1 MELIN
6 GVFELSEKFMLN
18 PRHVKLN
25 EDLIRTTADVMLE
38 TGITPFPPESKGKD
52 EMVVCWQELVAS
64 SINYCYWYGTS
75 QIRPNN
81 SSSTLMYDIVNEA
94 FDTYGSYWAWY
105 VKTKLAGYRFPLL
118 EDRVRHVEEVYQN
131 GAPYI
136 KTLLELKDKEFYP
149 LFNDLVLVFPGFASD
164 MFLKRASL
172 FFLQLYRTLGW
183 FEEEMKLLPVPADYQ
198 VPNMLRHYGCIEYD
212 QVLAHMV
219 WENQLITKHSQM
231 ECEIRAATVLAGKK
245 LQDLTGWNTS
255 EIDAWLWLRRKEA
268 TLPFHL
274 TITTDY

>member
-38 TGITPFPPESKGKD
+38 TGITPFPPESTGKD
-52 EMVVCWQELVAS
+52 EKVICLQELVAS

-75 QIRPNN
+75 NIRPNN
-81 SSSTLMYDIVNEA
+81 TSSTLMYDIVNEA
-94 FDTYGSYWAWY
+94 FDTYDTYWPWY

-131 GAPYI
+131 AEPFV
-136 KTLLELKDKEFYP
+136 KALLELKDKEFYP
-149 LFNDLVLVFPGFASD
+149 LFNDLVLIFPGFASD

-212 QVLAHMV
+212 QALARMI

-245 LQDLTGWNTS
+245 LQELTGWNTS

-268 TLPFHL
+268 STPFHL

>member
-1 MELIN
+1 
-6 GVFELSEKFMLN
+6 
-18 PRHVKLN
+18 
-25 EDLIRTTADVMLE
+25 
-38 TGITPFPPESKGKD
+38 
-52 EMVVCWQELVAS
+52 
-64 SINYCYWYGTS
+64 
-75 QIRPNN
+75 
-81 SSSTLMYDIVNEA
+81 MYDIVNEA
-94 FDTYGSYWAWY
+94 FDTYDIYWPWY

-131 GAPYI
+131 AEPFV
-136 KTLLELKDKEFYP
+136 KALLELKDKEFYP

-212 QVLAHMV
+212 QALARMV

-245 LQDLTGWNTS
+245 LQELTGWNTS